1 MRHNTLYT
9 LLFATAICVVCGIV
23 VSSAAVSLK
32 EKQTLNAALD
42 KQKKVL
48 EAAGLIEPGEA
59 VTAERVDELFQN
71 IEAVGVDLRSGEET
85 PEIDPTYDQLKAQ
98 ADPATSF
105 EAPDNRSAIK
115 RLPNIAQVFKVKESD
130 GSVDMYVLPI
140 EGLGLWGTLYGFLA
154 LDSDLTTVRG
164 ITYYQ
169 HKETPGLGGEVDNPR
184 WKAAW
189 PGRRAFD
196 DQGEVAISVIKG
208 QAGPAEDAPYSV
220 DGLSGAT
227 ITSNGVT
234 FMLDFWLGPD
244 GFGPYLERIGKPGQ
258 A

>member
-9 LLFATAICVVCGIV
+9 FIFATLICVFCGV
-23 VSSAAVSLK
+23 LVSSAAVQLK
-32 EKQTLNAALD
+32 DRQKFNAALD

-48 EAAGLIEPGEA
+48 EAAGLVEPGEA
-59 VTAERVDELFQN
+59 ITPERVAELFVN
-71 IEAVGVDLRSGEET
+71 IEAIGVDLQTGEET
-85 PEIDPTYDQLKAQ
+85 TDIDDDYDQLKA
-98 ADPATSF
+98 ASDPATSF
-105 EAPDNRSAIK
+105 EAPANRSAIK
-115 RLPNIAQVFKVKESD
+115 RLPNVAQVFKVKKGD
-130 GSVDMYVLPI
+130 GSLDMYVLPI

-154 LDSDLTTVRG
+154 LDADLNTVRG

-189 PGRRAFD
+189 PGRKAFGD
-196 DQGEVAISVIKG
+196 DGEVRISVIKG
-208 QAGPAEDAPYSV
+208 QAGPPDEAPYNI

-234 FMLDFWLGPD
+234 NMLEFWLGEN
-244 GFGPYLERIGKPGQ
+244 GFGRFLDRVAGQ